1 MYLIIIAIVLTL
13 LFSQSKQFDR
23 GKTCIWVCFCLF
35 SISACKSVFAYG
47 DLIGYRNR
55 YLTLGGMSITRLWE
69 QYVAGDMKDF
79 GFYAIAKLFSKLGL
93 STEIWMAAIALFF
106 AVCVCLCFYRASE
119 DIFISLMG
127 LLALY
132 FRFTLSGLRQT
143 LALGLVLLA
152 YITIVDKKLPAYILL
167 MTAAFLCHSSSLIF
181 LPAYWIVR
189 IKVNFKQIV
198 IVIAALGICVFAP
211 GYIRVLVQ
219 NFAWNESM
227 EAYSDTT
234 VGLTWS
240 GYFIQLAM
248 LVFCLFFKNTMVAS
262 EKEEKA
268 VENLN
273 VYINLMVVGLC
284 IQGGSSIIAEAFRA
298 SYYYSMGVL
307 FAVPNIVAYQSRTN
321 RKILFACVSLA
332 FFAYILYAGGYADLK
347 YFWQV

>member
-35 SISACKSVFAYG
+35 SISACKSVFAYV

-198 IVIAALGICVFAP
+198 IVIAALGIYTYKRERDYRQLSENEYNMAFYELVD
-211 GYIRVLVQ
+211 YVQ
-219 NFAWNESM
+219 NVETYLAKSLISSTPEHGAEILTHVWR
-227 EAYSDTT
+227 EANLAQSYLARLPIGSQELANTNKFLNQVSDYSFT
-234 VGLTWS
+234 LS
-240 GYFIQLAM
+240 R
-248 LVFCLFFKNTMVAS
+248 KNIY
-262 EKEEKA
+262 
-268 VENLN
+268 N
-273 VYINLMVVGLC
+273 
-284 IQGGSSIIAEAFRA
+284 
-298 SYYYSMGVL
+298 
-307 FAVPNIVAYQSRTN
+307 
-321 RKILFACVSLA
+321 
-332 FFAYILYAGGYADLK
+332 
-347 YFWQV
+347 